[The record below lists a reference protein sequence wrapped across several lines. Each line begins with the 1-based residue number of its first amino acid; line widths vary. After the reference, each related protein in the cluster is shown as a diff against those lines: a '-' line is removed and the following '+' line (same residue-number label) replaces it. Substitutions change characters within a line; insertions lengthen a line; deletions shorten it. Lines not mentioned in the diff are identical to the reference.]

1 MEDNEI
7 MTKDEMQRFLYEE
20 KARGTPKAEAL
31 DRFLRILGLNYGDDE
46 SETEANKK
54 EF

>member
-31 DRFLRILGLNYGDDE
+31 DRFLRILGLSYEDDE
-46 SETEANKK
+46 SEEANKK
-54 EF
+54 ES